1 MTEKVK
7 EQAQKE
13 GEKKEIKLSQKGEEI
28 LKSIEKL
35 SVMELSELVKALEE
49 HFGVSSAM
57 PVVAQAVGG
66 GAGGAGG
73 EEKEEKSA
81 FDVILTGIGDKK
93 IQVIKEIRAITSLG
107 LKEAKDLVDS
117 APKAV
122 KEGATKEEAEQIKKK
137 LEEVGAKV
145 ELK

>member
-7 EQAQKE
+7 EQTQKE

-66 GAGGAGG
+66 GAGG

-81 FDVILTGIGDKK
+81 FDVILTSIGDKK
-93 IQVIKEIRAITSLG
+93 IQVIKEIRSITSLG

>member
-7 EQAQKE
+7 EQAQKEKE

-66 GAGGAGG
+66 GAGG
-73 EEKEEKSA
+73 EEKEEKST
-81 FDVILTGIGDKK
+81 FDVILTSIGDKK